1 MGKAGGEAMGPFT
14 LTLTV
19 TATPSFSS
27 RRWQAPTRQCRSLR
41 YGGALEPYP
50 LPLELDQLTV
60 ALRHAAAFAL
70 LAPIPP
76 HPIPTQPPP
85 PPPHHCHPPTRLRST
100 HGCASALQVRAIA
113 NVAFDP
119 EQAKVVFAA
128 GAVASVVSLLSS
140 GSVRVQLQALCALRN
155 LTADAPAAFD
165 VVAHGA
171 IAQLV
176 TLLCSDSQQVQVQAV
191 WVVGALALHEEANL
205 QLVSAGVLPLL
216 EALKYSTDTEAR
228 DAASQALGN
237 LARVLTPNSRRVIEQ
252 DTVQLDRGG
261 RAGGRN
267 RRQSPLARAANAT
280 SVVWTSPLAGES

>member
-1 MGKAGGEAMGPFT
+1 M
-14 LTLTV
+14 
-19 TATPSFSS
+19 
-27 RRWQAPTRQCRSLR
+27 
-41 YGGALEPYP
+41 
-50 LPLELDQLTV
+50 
-60 ALRHAAAFAL
+60 
-70 LAPIPP
+70 
-76 HPIPTQPPP
+76 
-85 PPPHHCHPPTRLRST
+85 
-100 HGCASALQVRAIA
+100 
-113 NVAFDP
+113 AFDP

>member
-1 MGKAGGEAMGPFT
+1 MRNGGGEAVGPSIRT
-14 LTLTV
+14 RTRIRSLTL
-19 TATPSFSS
+19 SFSS
-27 RRWQAPTRQCRSLR
+27 LRWQAPTRQCRSLR
-41 YGGALEPYP
+41 CGGALEPRP

-60 ALRHAAAFAL
+60 AHSAAFAL
-70 LAPIPP
+70 LAAQPA
-76 HPIPTQPPP
+76 PTPPPP
-85 PPPHHCHPPTRLRST
+85 PPPHHCHTPARPRSIQ
-100 HGCASALQVRAIA
+100 GCASALQVRAIA

-140 GSVRVQLQALCALRN
+140 SSVRVQLQALCALRN